1 VPALVAAVTAA
12 LGCLWW
18 TFALRHTTV
27 TSATA
32 VVVVAEVVPP
42 SLLAPLLGDS
52 VSSWFDLVA
61 PIALG
66 PAAPACVVLARSG
79 ARPASAPVEE
89 ALPVPVPA

>member
-1 VPALVAAVTAA
+1 VPALVATVTPA

-18 TFALRHTTV
+18 TFALRHTT
-27 TSATA
+27 ATA